1 MENQKVLKNLE
12 KLFWVIGWIVLA
24 ITFFGVAATVYRYAY
39 PPEVFGQQ
47 IEFPSDA
54 FALFLQL
61 KQLFSGFGEA
71 FFAFLM
77 SSVFT
82 MTIHR
87 QPVDLAR
94 AERFM
99 ICTCVGWIG
108 AGLISMISWGR
119 TLYMMAPGS
128 NLILDNEWLQ
138 IGLTVLTWLGS
149 LESLMPFI
157 YALTV
162 YVLFKQFSKMIT
174 FEAETA

>member
-1 MENQKVLKNLE
+1 MKNQKVLKNLE
-12 KLFWVIGWIVLA
+12 KLFWVIGWVVLA
-24 ITFFGVAATVYRYAY
+24 ITFIGVAATVYRHYS

-47 IEFPSDA
+47 VEFPSDS
-54 FALFLQL
+54 FALFIYL

-87 QPVDLAR
+87 QPVDLER
-94 AERFM
+94 AERFLL
-99 ICTCVGWIG
+99 CTCVGWIG
-108 AGLISMISWGR
+108 AGVISMISWGR
-119 TLYMMAPGS
+119 TIYMMSPGS
-128 NLILDNEWLQ
+128 SLILDNEWWQ
-138 IGLTVLTWLGS
+138 VGVTVLTWLGS
-149 LESLMPFI
+149 LQSLMPFI

-162 YVLFKQFSKMIT
+162 YVLFQQFSRMII

>member
-1 MENQKVLKNLE
+1 MENQKVLKKLE
-12 KLFWVIGWIVLA
+12 TLFWVIGWVVMA
-24 ITFFGVAATVYRYAY
+24 ITFFGVAATVYRYWY
-39 PPEVFGQQ
+39 PPEIFGQA
-47 IEFPSDA
+47 IEFPSDS
-54 FALFLQL
+54 FALVLQL
-61 KQLFSGFGEA
+61 KQLFSGFGDA

-94 AERFM
+94 AERFLL
-99 ICTCVGWIG
+99 CTSVGWVG
-108 AGLISMISWGR
+108 AGLISMISWAR
-119 TLYMMAPGS
+119 TIYLMMPES
-128 NLILDNEWLQ
+128 SLILDNEWLQ
-138 IGLTVLTWLGS
+138 IGITVLTWLGS
-149 LESLMPFI
+149 LQSLMPFI